1 MGAKERIQKE
11 LDRLGLQMGQNF
23 KINDSSIYESITHRI
38 NRYGAILFDNSLGE
52 TKVSGQSIL
61 TLEPED
67 IVWREFTSQTGVRI
81 Y

>member
-1 MGAKERIQKE
+1 
-11 LDRLGLQMGQNF
+11 MGQNF
-23 KINDSSIYESITHRI
+23 KINDSSIYESIPLRI
-38 NRYGAILFDNSLGE
+38 NCYRAILFDNSLGE